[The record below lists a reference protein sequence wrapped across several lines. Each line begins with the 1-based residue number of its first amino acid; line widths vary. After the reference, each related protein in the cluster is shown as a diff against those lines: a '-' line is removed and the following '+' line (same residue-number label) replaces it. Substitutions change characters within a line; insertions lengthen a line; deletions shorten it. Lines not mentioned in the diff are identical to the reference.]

1 MERQVTRFRAAP
13 SVARLRAEDM
23 RSIRR
28 IETRA
33 CPEAKARGV
42 KAEQRVELRG
52 GALKSARDMR

>member
-1 MERQVTRFRAAP
+1 MPRRRDCKMERQVTRFREAP

-28 IETRA
+28 LETRA

-42 KAEQRVELRG
+42 KAE
-52 GALKSARDMR
+52 